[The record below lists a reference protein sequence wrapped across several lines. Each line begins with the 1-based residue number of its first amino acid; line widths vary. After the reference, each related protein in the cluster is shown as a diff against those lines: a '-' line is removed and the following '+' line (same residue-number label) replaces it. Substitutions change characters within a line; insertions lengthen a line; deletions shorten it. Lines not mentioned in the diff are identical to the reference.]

1 MFNMFL
7 NMYLKLFF
15 ILTPFVVLST
25 FLTWTRDY
33 KPLERRAVVRRVL
46 VAILLICLILSLCGN
61 FLFAIMGITLDA
73 FRIGAGI
80 LLLMSAVSLVQG
92 KQFYNV
98 VNHEQDITVVPLA
111 IPVAVGPGTIGI
123 LLVMGSQLV
132 TLQERLVGAAA
143 MLGAVAT
150 LGVILYAGNALE
162 KKLGRKGLDVMSKL
176 TGLVLSA
183 LAVQIIMKG
192 LEGFNV
198 IQ

>member
-1 MFNMFL
+1 
-7 NMYLKLFF
+7 
-15 ILTPFVVLST
+15 
-25 FLTWTRDY
+25 
-33 KPLERRAVVRRVL
+33 
-46 VAILLICLILSLCGN
+46 
-61 FLFAIMGITLDA
+61 
-73 FRIGAGI
+73 
-80 LLLMSAVSLVQG
+80 
-92 KQFYNV
+92 
-98 VNHEQDITVVPLA
+98 
-111 IPVAVGPGTIGI
+111 
-123 LLVMGSQLV
+123 MGSQLV